1 MPYELKG
8 RNVLV
13 TGGSAGLGAIVSTSF
28 AQQGCNVAINY
39 FNRLEPAQK
48 VQKECEGFGV
58 KAVVIKADM
67 TDTAGCKKAVE
78 ETIEKLSGIDIV
90 IANAGWTRFSE
101 FDNLDSM
108 DESEW
113 DKCWAANVKAP
124 HALLKAA
131 KPTFLKNEEG
141 GVMITTGSIAAVSQA
156 GSSMPYAVTK
166 AAQLQLVKCLGAT
179 QGPKIRVNT
188 VLPGLLLTEWVCLF
202 LPPLVSFSIFSV
214 VRLPISFHYGQRAI
228 QGLKYSPEMIQA
240 VKDKAAL
247 KHETYLKDCADAF
260 IMLAKNT
267 SMTGMRIQVD
277 AGLNVQGD

>member
-1 MPYELKG
+1 MPYDLKG

-13 TGGSAGLGAIVSTSF
+13 TGGSAGLGALISTTF
-28 AQQGCNVAINY
+28 AEHGCNVAINY

-48 VQKECEGFGV
+48 VQKECEAFGV
-58 KAVVIKADM
+58 KAVLVKADM
-67 TDTAGCKKAVE
+67 CNTAECKRSIE
-78 ETIEKLSGIDIV
+78 ETIDKLGGIDIV
-90 IANAGWTRFSE
+90 IANAGWTKFTT
-101 FDNLDSM
+101 FGDLDAM

-131 KPTFLKNEEG
+131 KPTFENNKDG
-141 GVMITTGSIAAVSQA
+141 GVMITTGSIAAVSQG

-188 VLPGLLLTEWVCLF
+188 VLPGLLLTEW
-202 LPPLVSFSIFSV
+202 
-214 VRLPISFHYGQRAI
+214 
-228 QGLKYSPEMIQA
+228 GLKYSTERIDAIKNQ
-240 VKDKAAL
+240 AAL
-247 KHETYLKDCADAF
+247 KHETYLQDCADAF

-277 AGLNVQGD
+277 AGLNVQGG